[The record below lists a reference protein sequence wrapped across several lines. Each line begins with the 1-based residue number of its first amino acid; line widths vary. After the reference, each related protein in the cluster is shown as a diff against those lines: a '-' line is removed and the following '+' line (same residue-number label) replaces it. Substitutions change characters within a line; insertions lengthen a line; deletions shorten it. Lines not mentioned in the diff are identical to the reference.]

1 MSKGT
6 NVCKGT
12 LEWKHAHADS
22 RERVLKSNRVVAP
35 IPAAHVYKYAE
46 TELPAVGPLGV
57 DALKANTRIHVY
69 RCPTVTEIVDPW
81 GDGWF
86 QNVPFARGYLPLMRD
101 FGLLLVDTEYEQPC
115 ARLHEDLYAVT
126 SAVTW
131 KCLAH
136 PDCDEY
142 CELCLTACETGV
154 DTDAVDRVAGH
165 LFDVHGVNP
174 ALYIYPG
181 LYSE

>member
-1 MSKGT
+1 M
-6 NVCKGT
+6 
-12 LEWKHAHADS
+12 
-22 RERVLKSNRVVAP
+22 LKSNRVVAP
-35 IPAAHVYKYAE
+35 IPAAHVYKYADS
-46 TELPAVGPLGV
+46 ELPAVGTLGV

-115 ARLHEDLYAVT
+115 ARLHEDLHEVT